1 MGRPLFELSEKKK
14 EILAH
19 DGHLLV
25 HGGPGSGKTTIS
37 IIKADALVSGPL
49 RHTQKVLF
57 LSFARATVARVI
69 EALAEHSANKPE
81 TRRRVD
87 VDTYHAF
94 FWRVLQ
100 THGYLLGLPRRI
112 EVLAPPARAVA
123 LSTIRQE
130 FGPVRKL
137 TDQQKTEKLAREEA
151 ELRRLAFEEGKICF
165 DLFADLTAQ
174 ILASTKIRQLISSA
188 YPVIILDEF
197 QDTNSGQWLVVQH
210 LGKGSTLVALADAEQ
225 RIYDFA
231 GADPERLNHFRE
243 HFKPKEFDLGNEN
256 HRSAGTDIARF
267 GNDVLKGKFSG
278 TYQGLSLQRYPA
290 NQNQAFVALKAET
303 FQARKRLIEKK
314 GKDWSLAILVP
325 TKKLMRQVSD
335 AFRSTQG
342 SMVAIGHHAAIDMAG
357 AILAAELI
365 AFLMQPRND
374 TKHFEGFVELLCS
387 FFRGKGG
394 EDTSSSDISES
405 IAIGKAF
412 DKALASAAKGK
423 EPPAASIIRTIRAGY
438 DACALLKLTGNPDDD
453 WVAIR
458 AALEASGCKR
468 LGAVAEEARNVR
480 FLDRGTQLRDALS
493 LDWRDHGSY
502 PNALNIVRQAFI
514 QEHFATSTRRESGV
528 VVMNMHK
535 AKGKQFDEV
544 IIFEGWPRVAKGKII
559 ANFDRIVQNNTADG
573 NLAHARQ
580 NFRVSVT
587 RARIQTTIMTPDSDP
602 CVLLRNSG

>member
-1 MGRPLFELSEKKK
+1 MFELSEKKRQ
-14 EILAH
+14 ILAH
-19 DGHLLV
+19 EGHLLV

-49 RHTQKVLF
+49 RQTQKVLF

-69 EALAEHSANKPE
+69 EALAEHSASKPE
-81 TRRRVD
+81 TRRRVG

-100 THGYLLGLPRRI
+100 THGYLLGLPRGI
-112 EVLAPPARAVA
+112 EVLAPSAQAVA
-123 LSTIRQE
+123 LSTIRHE

-137 TDQQKTEKLAREEA
+137 SDDERKKRFAREEA
-151 ELRRLAFEEGKICF
+151 ELRRLAFDEGKVCF

-174 ILASTKIRQLISSA
+174 IVGGSTKIAKLISSA

-197 QDTNSGQWLVVQH
+197 QDTNVGQWLVVQH

-243 HFKPKEFDLGNEN
+243 HFKPREFDLGDEN

-267 GNDVLKGKFSG
+267 GNDVLKGRFSG
-278 TYQGLSLQRYPA
+278 TYHGLSLQKYPA

-303 FQARKRLIEKK
+303 FQARKRLIETQ

-325 TKKLMRQVSD
+325 TKRLMRQVSD
-335 AFRSTQG
+335 AFRATQG
-342 SMVAIGHHAAIDMAG
+342 SVVPIGHHAAIDMAG
-357 AILAAELI
+357 AILAAEVI
-365 AFLMQPRND
+365 AFLMQPSEGD
-374 TKHFEGFVELLCS
+374 KHVEEFVELLCN

-394 EDTSSSDISES
+394 EEPSNSDLSES
-405 IAIGKAF
+405 IAIRKAF
-412 DKALASAAKGK
+412 DKAVANAEKGK
-423 EPPAASIIRTIRAGY
+423 EPPAASIMRTIRAGY
-438 DACALLKLTGNPDDD
+438 DACALLKPTGNPDND

-458 AALEASGCKR
+458 AALEASGCRR
-468 LGAVAEEARNVR
+468 LGVVAEESRNVR
-480 FLDRGTQLRDALS
+480 FLDRGTQLREALS

-502 PNALNIVRQAFI
+502 ANALNIVRRAFI

-528 VVMNMHK
+528 LVMNMHK

-544 IIFEGWPRVAKGKII
+544 IIFEGWPRVAKGKIV
-559 ANFDRIVQNNTADG
+559 ANFDRIVQNNTAEG
-573 NLAHARQ
+573 NLSHARQ

-587 RARIQTTIMTPDSDP
+587 RARIQTTIMTPDNDP
-602 CVLLRNSG
+602 CVLLRNS